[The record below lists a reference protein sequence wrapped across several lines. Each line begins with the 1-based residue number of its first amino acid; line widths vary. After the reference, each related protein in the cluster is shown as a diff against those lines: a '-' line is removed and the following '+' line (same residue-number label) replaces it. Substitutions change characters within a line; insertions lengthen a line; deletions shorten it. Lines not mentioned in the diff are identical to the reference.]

1 LPTKDCQLLTAN
13 CTTMPRYFLEVAY
26 IGTLYS
32 GFQKQD
38 NANSIQEEIEKA
50 FAVYFRKPVNM
61 TGSSRT
67 DTGVHALQNFFHF
80 DFDEI
85 IPQKFL
91 YNINSILPMC
101 IVVKN
106 MYLMRSD
113 AHCRFDA
120 ISREYRYY
128 VYKKKNPFLQDRAYY
143 FPYTVNLENLTE
155 AAKIISG
162 YTDFRSFSKRNTQV
176 KSFECMIKKSEWEI
190 KEDCLVYHVQANR
203 FLRGMVRGL
212 VGTMLQA
219 GRQKISLEEFEKI
232 IQNRDASK
240 ADFSVP
246 GHGLFLVAVN
256 YPNDFFNENRFVEK
270 NKPG

>member
-1 LPTKDCQLLTAN
+1 M
-13 CTTMPRYFLEVAY
+13 MPRYFLEVAY
-26 IGTLYS
+26 KGTLYS

-50 FAVYFRKPVNM
+50 FTIYFRRQVDM

-85 IPQKFL
+85 IPHKFL
-91 YNINSILPMC
+91 YNINSILPMD
-101 IVVKN
+101 IVAKN
-106 MYLMRSD
+106 MYLVRGD

-120 ISREYRYY
+120 VSREYKYY
-128 VYKKKNPFLQDRAYY
+128 VYKKKSPFLQDKAYY
-143 FPYTVNLENLTE
+143 FPYTVNFEDLTK
-155 AAKIISG
+155 AAKIILS
-162 YTDFRSFSKRNTQV
+162 YADFSSFSKRNTQV
-176 KSFECMIKKSEWEI
+176 KTFECLIKKSDWEI

-219 GRQKISLEEFEKI
+219 GRGKIGLDEFEKI
-232 IQNRDASK
+232 IQNGDASK

-256 YPNDFFNENRFVEK
+256 YPYDFFNENRFAEK
-270 NKPG
+270 NNPI

>member
-1 LPTKDCQLLTAN
+1 
-13 CTTMPRYFLEVAY
+13 MPRYFLEVSY
-26 IGTLYS
+26 KGERYS

-50 FAVYFRKPVNM
+50 FAVYFRKQVDL

-80 DFDEI
+80 DFDES

-91 YNINSILPMC
+91 YNINALLPRD

-106 MYLMRSD
+106 LHAVKAA

-120 ISREYRYY
+120 ISREYSYF
-128 VYKKKNPFLQDRAYY
+128 VYRNKNPFLQDRAYY
-143 FPYTVNLENLTE
+143 FPYTLDFDLMNE
-155 AAKIISG
+155 AAGMILH
-162 YTDFRSFSKRNTQV
+162 YTDFSSFSKRNTQV
-176 KSFECMIKKSEWEI
+176 KTFECSIKKSAWQTHD
-190 KEDCLVYHVQANR
+190 DCMVYHVQANR

-212 VGTMLQA
+212 VGTMLQV
-219 GRQKISLEEFEKI
+219 GRGKLSMTAFQQVIK
-232 IQNRDASK
+232 NRDASK

-246 GHGLFLVAVN
+246 GHGLFLVGVN
-256 YPNDFFNENRFVEK
+256 YMWGIIQEAEYQQFL
-270 NKPG
+270 